1 MWISEAACPAETS
14 QLILSSLCFASS
26 ELQLSYLPL
35 KKKKKLLLQRNGQIG
50 ICQNLPFL
58 LLQKVLLKEV
68 NRDYP
73 GSPGDETL
81 HSQCSG
87 PGFDPWSGN

>member
-35 KKKKKLLLQRNGQIG
+35 KKKKIAASKKWTNWYLSEFTISALTKGT
-50 ICQNLPFL
+50 
-58 LLQKVLLKEV
+58 LKRSE
-68 NRDYP
+68 
-73 GSPGDETL
+73 
-81 HSQCSG
+81 
-87 PGFDPWSGN
+87 